1 MKEILIA
8 AKNLKIGGIEKSLV
22 NLVNY
27 LKENGY
33 NVTLV
38 LEERRGRLFKE
49 FDKNKFV
56 MESIILF

>member
-22 NLVNY
+22 NRVNY

-38 LEERRGRLFKE
+38 LEERRGRLIK
-49 FDKNKFV
+49 KLK
-56 MESIILF
+56 IRRLL